1 MSKTRT
7 VAYDIPA
14 GLKAEID
21 KFFEVIKRQKE
32 ALSEVETRYT
42 EELEALKA
50 KYYPEIEQR
59 KEALRRLEL
68 ELEKFAKKHMGEL
81 FKETDYVDTG
91 LGRLIYQVKEA
102 VKRAKGVLEK
112 LEELGWQ
119 EAIIIEKKVNWD
131 EVEKWPDEK
140 LIACGTE
147 RVVKEKIIYEIK

>member
-14 GLKAEID
+14 GLLKEID
-21 KFFEVIKRQKE
+21 KFFEGIKRQKE

-50 KYYPEIEQR
+50 KYYPEIEHR
-59 KEALRRLEL
+59 KEALRRLDL
-68 ELEKFAKKHMGEL
+68 ELERFAKKHMGEL

-102 VKRAKGVLEK
+102 VKRARGVLEK

-119 EAIIIEKKVNWD
+119 DAIIIEKKVNWD
-131 EVEKWPDEK
+131 ELEKWPDEK

-147 RVVKEKIIYEIK
+147 RVVKEKIVYELK

>member
-7 VAYDIPA
+7 VAYDITA

-21 KFFEVIKRQKE
+21 KFFEGIKRQKE
-32 ALSEVETRYT
+32 ALAEVETRYT

-59 KEALRRLEL
+59 KEALRRLDL
-68 ELEKFAKKHMGEL
+68 EL
-81 FKETDYVDTG
+81 
-91 LGRLIYQVKEA
+91 
-102 VKRAKGVLEK
+102 
-112 LEELGWQ
+112 

-131 EVEKWPDEK
+131 ELEKWPDEK

-147 RVVKEKIIYEIK
+147 RVVKEKIIYELK